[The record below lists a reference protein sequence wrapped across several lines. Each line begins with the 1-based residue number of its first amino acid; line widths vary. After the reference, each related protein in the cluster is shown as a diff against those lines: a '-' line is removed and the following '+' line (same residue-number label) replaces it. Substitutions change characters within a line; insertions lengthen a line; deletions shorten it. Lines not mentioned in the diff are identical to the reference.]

1 MRQHIFIL
9 FAAIFFIP
17 FLSGCSAIGSK
28 SSSMSVIY
36 GFTSIFS
43 FLILLGYRFFNQNRQ
58 LWFYI
63 LFSSVFVVNTGY
75 YFLSAA
81 DTLQAA
87 LWANR
92 ISYLGSV
99 FLPLSMLMI
108 LFHVIR
114 IDCPKWIMFLLIS
127 VGIIV
132 FLIAASPG
140 YLPIYYKEV
149 SLEMID
155 GVSVLNKVYGP
166 WHKLYLFYLLGYA
179 GAMTAAV
186 IYMIRRKKM
195 DSAIHAAV
203 LAVAVLGNFG
213 VWLTEQLISIDFE
226 ILSISYIISELFLLG
241 LHLILT
247 EQEKLKKRMAAEK
260 QASQAAIE
268 SAQAAARSAKEAM
281 HAALAE
287 IQKSEQTASCQKE
300 QTELFFDG
308 LNRLTQTEH
317 IVYNLYTDGKRSK
330 EIMEILQIKEN
341 TLKYHNKNIYSKL
354 GVSSRKELL
363 ELANTLKKGSAD

>member
-1 MRQHIFIL
+1 
-9 FAAIFFIP
+9 
-17 FLSGCSAIGSK
+17 
-28 SSSMSVIY
+28 
-36 GFTSIFS
+36 
-43 FLILLGYRFFNQNRQ
+43 
-58 LWFYI
+58 
-63 LFSSVFVVNTGY
+63 
-75 YFLSAA
+75 
-81 DTLQAA
+81 
-87 LWANR
+87 
-92 ISYLGSV
+92 
-99 FLPLSMLMI
+99 
-108 LFHVIR
+108 
-114 IDCPKWIMFLLIS
+114 
-127 VGIIV
+127 
-132 FLIAASPG
+132 
-140 YLPIYYKEV
+140 
-149 SLEMID
+149 
-155 GVSVLNKVYGP
+155 
-166 WHKLYLFYLLGYA
+166 
-179 GAMTAAV
+179 
-186 IYMIRRKKM
+186 M

-213 VWLTEQLISIDFE
+213 VWLTEPLISIDFE

-268 SAQAAARSAKEAM
+268 SAQAAAQSAKEAM

-287 IQKSEQTASCQKE
+287 IQKSEQTASYQKE